1 MGKTKKST
9 LKLNIYFMK
18 NFLFFFIACLIL
30 TSCSMTSKTMKEP
43 FSKIELERDDFT
55 LSGQKTAKATSVR
68 IVGIDFARLFNQRVG
83 NPLPVPSIPIIGSAI
98 YDPTSSYAMYN
109 VMDANPGHDFI
120 FYPQYETKTTCP
132 ILGLCFINSITTVE
146 VTTRLG
152 KFKEN

>member
-9 LKLNIYFMK
+9 RKLNIYFMK

-83 NPLPVPSIPIIGSAI
+83 NPFLYLV
-98 YDPTSSYAMYN
+98 Y
-109 VMDANPGHDFI
+109 
-120 FYPQYETKTTCP
+120 Q
-132 ILGLCFINSITTVE
+132 
-146 VTTRLG
+146 
-152 KFKEN
+152 